1 MKFKNTLR
9 LGDILIN
16 SAKITQEQLEFALQV
31 QKEKKTKLGETLI
44 ELDMVT
50 ERDIIEVLEFQL
62 GIPHVN
68 LEKYYVDPEAP
79 DLISESFARK
89 NLLIPIKKEGMRLS
103 VAMVDPLN
111 ILVINDLEIITG
123 LQVDPKIAT
132 ERDVNNAIDK
142 FYSKSKAEEAA
153 EEFAKEY
160 VLEEEKIDREILKEI
175 NNAPVVRLVNTIFVQ
190 AAQSRASDIHIEPGE
205 DFLRI
210 RFRIDG
216 DLQEVMKPAKQTH
229 GAIVTRI
236 KILAKL
242 DIAERRVPQD
252 GRIETKIRNRDL
264 DLRVSTIPTI
274 HGEKVVI
281 RLQDRTTFLK
291 PIESLG
297 LNDRDFETFTD
308 IIRSRNGI
316 ILVTGPTGSGKSTS
330 LYAMLN
336 ELNQVKRNVMTVE
349 DPVEYRMTGIT
360 QSQVNPKA
368 GFSFP
373 EALRSML
380 RQDPDVIMVG
390 EIRDAE
396 TVEIAVRAAITGHVV
411 LSTLHTNN
419 AVSTINRLVDMGI
432 KPYLV
437 SSSIVAIIAQL
448 LVKKICPHCKVPYM
462 PTEEELKL
470 IGLHGT
476 TANFEFFKGT
486 GCLRCNNTGY
496 IGRTPI
502 FEILKFDSDIRQ
514 MITNGKSSNEIKK
527 FLSTKGIRTLQDNCL
542 ELVLRGETTV
552 EELLRISYT
561 LEG

>member
-9 LGDILIN
+9 LGDILI
-16 SAKITQEQLEFALQV
+16 SSGKIKQEQLDFALQV
-31 QKEKKTKLGETLI
+31 QKEKKSKLGETLI

-79 DLISESFARK
+79 NLISESFARK

-132 ERDVNNAIDK
+132 ERDVNNAIDR
-142 FYSKSKAEEAA
+142 FYSKTKAEEAA

-160 VLEEEKIDREILKEI
+160 ILEEEKIDREILKEI

-190 AAQSRASDIHIEPGE
+190 AAQSRASDIHIEPAE
-205 DFLRI
+205 DHLRI

-242 DIAERRVPQD
+242 DIAERRIPQD

-297 LNDRDFETFTD
+297 LNDRDFETFKD

-336 ELNQVKRNVMTVE
+336 ELNQIKRNVMTVE
-349 DPVEYRMTGIT
+349 DPVEYRMAGIT

-390 EIRDAE
+390 EIRDME

-437 SSSIVAIIAQL
+437 SSSVVAIISQL

-462 PTEEELKL
+462 PSEEELKL
-470 IGLHGT
+470 IGLDNT
-476 TANFEFFKGT
+476 SANFEFFKGT
-486 GCLRCNNTGY
+486 GCIRCNNTGY
-496 IGRTPI
+496 MGRTPI
-502 FEILKFDSDIRQ
+502 FEILKFDADIRQ
-514 MITNGKSSNEIKK
+514 MITDGKSSNEIKN
-527 FLSTKGIRTLQDNCL
+527 FLYKKGIRTLQDNCL
-542 ELVLRGETTV
+542 ELVLKGETSV